1 MENLLVEMQQWVR
14 QYIKRFYTEDVDI
27 QENIIRKEEHTD
39 YVVKISG
46 ELAKYLN
53 LNEHDILLAKM
64 IGLFHDIGRFHQYTV
79 YRTFNDRISVNHGLY
94 GLSIIED
101 LPLLKRLDQE
111 DLQVFKFAIAN
122 HNAINIDEGGNEREV
137 FFARIIRD
145 ADKLDIYRVLEPL
158 IMPDDGSEY
167 SPIFVRGFLKGEQCD
182 FAQMKTTA
190 DRKLVRLLWM
200 YNINF
205 SWTMQK
211 LIERK
216 YADGIIKNLPNNEIT
231 KKGEAVL
238 RDYMTKKAKGF

>member
-14 QYIKRFYTEDVDI
+14 QYIKSFYTEDVDI

-79 YRTFNDRISVNHGLY
+79 YRTFNDRISVNHALY

-137 FFARIIRD
+137 FFCQNH
-145 ADKLDIYRVLEPL
+145 
-158 IMPDDGSEY
+158 S
-167 SPIFVRGFLKGEQCD
+167 
-182 FAQMKTTA
+182 
-190 DRKLVRLLWM
+190 
-200 YNINF
+200 
-205 SWTMQK
+205 
-211 LIERK
+211 
-216 YADGIIKNLPNNEIT
+216 
-231 KKGEAVL
+231 
-238 RDYMTKKAKGF
+238 